1 MTRTSLALRTAV
13 LTLVALALALP
24 GVASAYEPQLMRYPY
39 LTDVVGTS
47 ATVNWATDRSRT
59 NGRIKYGEV
68 GTESCTARTLTASRS
83 SITINGA
90 SRYQWR
96 ATLTGLKP
104 GARYCYRVELG
115 AASPIIDLLGSD
127 PSPSFLT
134 QVPAGSSEPFSF
146 AVFGDWGAAGVD
158 QGGAN
163 NRQAQLMSRIAASG
177 VRFAVGTGDT
187 AYPGGS
193 QTNYGDLV
201 QTGTNISAVFS
212 PLGWTQVGS
221 TIPMFNA
228 LGNHGFNS
236 THLAIWPQSEAA
248 ASSGGT
254 YAMETYCCVNG
265 TRSASYPS
273 GWYAFDAGN
282 ARFYV
287 LEAAWPNSNV
297 GTADTYRNDYDTH
310 WRPDSPQYQWL
321 ANDLATHPSQLKFA
335 FFHYPMYSSNA
346 SEESD
351 TYLRGPDSLEGLLA
365 RHGVDIAFSG
375 HAHNYTRNV
384 KPHADSLVTY
394 VTGGGGARL
403 QPATRCA
410 APVAYAIGWSY
421 SSGGSSCGG
430 APRPTSV
437 AQVFHF
443 LNVSVDRSR
452 VTVTPTDS
460 DGRTFDV
467 QTYDFGGNPPPPPPP
482 PPPEKIAFVG
492 QSVAGT
498 PTAAST
504 LGVPIASATGNAL
517 VATIAVQ
524 AGTTTSVT
532 SVNDSAGNAWRR
544 GPVGLLA
551 GSNTRVEIWY
561 STGAAPVAGVT
572 VNLSAA
578 DLASAN
584 VSEWSG
590 VAAAGA
596 LDASAGQ
603 GNASATTASTPSITT
618 SSPGDL
624 VVGGINFPRSA
635 ASTLATA
642 DFTPL
647 DDFTTSSVK
656 GRAAYRIASAAG
668 AQSVAWNLSAES
680 PSGAA
685 ILALRAGP

>member
-1 MTRTSLALRTAV
+1 MTRRSLAACTAV
-13 LTLVALALALP
+13 LALLALALP
-24 GVASAYEPQLMRYPY
+24 GVASAYAPQLTRYPY

-59 NGRIKYGEV
+59 NGRIKYGEA
-68 GTESCTARTLTASRS
+68 GAEPCTARSLTGTRS

-104 GARYCYRVELG
+104 GARYCYRVEFG
-115 AASPIIDLLGSD
+115 ATSPIIDLLGSD
-127 PSPSFLT
+127 PSPTFRT

-146 AVFGDWGAAGVD
+146 AVFGDWGAAGETE
-158 QGGAN
+158 GGAD
-163 NRQAQLMSRIAASG
+163 NRQAQLMSEIATSG

-193 QTNYGDLV
+193 QTNYGDLI
-201 QTGTNISAVFS
+201 QTGPNISAVFS
-212 PLGWTQVGS
+212 PLGWTQAGS

-236 THLAIWPQSEAA
+236 THLGIWP
-248 ASSGGT
+248 ASVATATSGGR
-254 YAMETYCCVNG
+254 YVMDTYCCANG
-265 TRSASYPS
+265 TQSASYPS

-287 LEAAWPNSNV
+287 LEAAWSSSNV
-297 GTADTYRNDYDTH
+297 GTADAYKNDYDAH
-310 WRPDSPQYQWL
+310 WRPDSLQYRWL
-321 ANDLATHPSQLKFA
+321 ADDLAAHQSQLKFA

-351 TYLRGPDSLEGLLA
+351 PYLRGPDSLEGLLA
-365 RHGVDIAFSG
+365 RHGVDIGFSG

-384 KPHADSLVTY
+384 KPHDGSLVTY

-410 APVAYAIGWSY
+410 EPVAYAIGWSY
-421 SSGGSSCGG
+421 SSGGSACGDG
-430 APRPTSV
+430 VDPPTSV
-437 AQVFHF
+437 AEVFHF
-443 LNVSVDRSR
+443 LK
-452 VTVTPTDS
+452 VTVDGSSVTVAPTNS
-460 DGRTFDV
+460 QGNTFDV
-467 QTYDFGGNPPPPPPP
+467 KTYDFGGTSPPPDPQ
-482 PPPEKIAFVG
+482 PPPEKVAFAR
-492 QSVAGT
+492 QAVAGT
-498 PTAAST
+498 PAAAST
-504 LGVPIASATGNAL
+504 LGVPIASSAGNAL

-532 SVNDSAGNAWRR
+532 SVTDSAGNTWTR

-551 GSNTRVEIWY
+551 GSNTRLEIWY

-584 VSEWSG
+584 VSEWRG
-590 VAAAGA
+590 VAATGA

-603 GNASATTASTPSITT
+603 GNASATTAPTPSITT

-635 ASTLATA
+635 VSTLATG

-647 DDFTTSSVK
+647 NDFTTATVR

-668 AQSVAWNLSAES
+668 AQSIAWNLSAAS

-685 ILALRAGP
+685 ILALKAAAP

>member
-1 MTRTSLALRTAV
+1 VTWISLAACTAV
-13 LTLVALALALP
+13 LILLALALP
-24 GVASAYEPQLMRYPY
+24 GAASAYAPELTRYPY
-39 LTDVVGTS
+39 LTDVVGAS
-47 ATVNWATDRSRT
+47 AAVNWATDRSRT
-59 NGRIKYGEV
+59 NGRIRYGEA
-68 GTESCTARTLTASRS
+68 GTESCTAHAVTASRS
-83 SITINGA
+83 SITINGQR
-90 SRYQWR
+90 RYQWR
-96 ATLTGLKP
+96 ADLTGLRP

-115 AASPIIDLLGSD
+115 AASPVIDLLGSD
-127 PSPSFLT
+127 PSPSFQA
-134 QVPAGSSEPFSF
+134 QVPEGSPEPFSF

-158 QGGAN
+158 QGGTD

-177 VRFAVGTGDT
+177 VRFALGTGDT

-193 QTNYGDLV
+193 QTNYGDLI
-201 QTGTNISAVFS
+201 QTGTNVSAVFS

-228 LGNHGFNS
+228 LGNHGFNN
-236 THLAIWPQSEAA
+236 THLAVWPQSEAA
-248 ASSGGT
+248 ASSGGR
-254 YAMETYCCVNG
+254 YVMDTYCCANG

-287 LEAAWPNSNV
+287 LEAAWANSNV
-297 GTADTYRNDYDTH
+297 GTADVYKNDYDAH
-310 WRPDSPQYQWL
+310 WRPDSAQYRWL
-321 ANDLATHPSQLKFA
+321 ENDLRTHRSQLKFA
-335 FFHYPMYSSNA
+335 VFHYPMYSSNA

-351 TYLRGPDSLEGLLA
+351 PYLRGPDSLEGLLA
-365 RHGVDIAFSG
+365 RYGVDIGFSG

-384 KPHADSLVTY
+384 KPHANSLVTY

-403 QPATRCA
+403 QPATRCG

-421 SSGGSSCGG
+421 TSGGTSCGG

-443 LNVSVDRSR
+443 LKVSVNGSR

-460 DGRTFDV
+460 QGRTFDV
-467 QTYDFGGNPPPPPPP
+467 QTYNFGGSPPPPPPP
-482 PPPEKIAFVG
+482 PPPGNIGLVG

-498 PTAAST
+498 PVAASS
-504 LGVPIASATGNAL
+504 LGVPITSSTGNAL

-532 SVNDSAGNAWRR
+532 SVSDSAGNTWTK

-584 VSEWSG
+584 VSEWRG
-590 VAAAGA
+590 VAASGA

-603 GNASATTASTPSITT
+603 GNASATTAPTPSITT
-618 SSPGDL
+618 STPGDL
-624 VVGGINFPRSA
+624 VIGGINFPRTAESF
-635 ASTLATA
+635 LAT
-642 DFTPL
+642 DFTQL
-647 DDFTTSSVK
+647 RDFSAGTVS
-656 GRAAYRIASAAG
+656 GRAAYRIAPAAG
-668 AQSVAWNLSAES
+668 AHSITWNLSAAS
-680 PSGAA
+680 PSGGA
-685 ILALRAGP
+685 ILALKAGAP

>member
-1 MTRTSLALRTAV
+1 VTLTSLAACTAA
-13 LTLVALALALP
+13 LMLLALVLP
-24 GVASAYEPQLMRYPY
+24 GVVSAYAPQLTRYPY

-68 GTESCTARTLTASRS
+68 GAESCTARTLTASRS

-90 SRYQWR
+90 QRYQWR
-96 ATLTGLKP
+96 ATLTGLEA
-104 GARYCYRVELG
+104 GARYCYRVEFG

-134 QVPAGSSEPFSF
+134 QMPAGSSEPFSF
-146 AVFGDWGAAGVD
+146 AVFGDWGAAGEAE
-158 QGGAN
+158 GGAD
-163 NRQAQLMSRIAASG
+163 NRQAQVMSQVAASG

-193 QTNYGDLV
+193 QTNYGDLI
-201 QTGTNISAVFS
+201 QTGTNVSAIFS
-212 PLGWTQVGS
+212 PLGWTQAGS
-221 TIPMFNA
+221 TIPMFNP

-236 THLAIWPQSEAA
+236 THLAIWPASEAA
-248 ASSGGT
+248 ASSAGR
-254 YAMETYCCVNG
+254 YEMETYCCANG
-265 TRSASYPS
+265 TSSASYPS

-287 LEAAWPNSNV
+287 LEAAWSGSNV
-297 GTADTYRNDYDTH
+297 GTADAYKNDYDAH
-310 WRPDSPQYQWL
+310 WAPGTAQYQWL

-346 SEESD
+346 SEASD
-351 TYLRGPDSLEGLLA
+351 PYLRGPDSLEGLLA
-365 RHGVDIAFSG
+365 RHGVDIGFSG

-384 KPHADSLVTY
+384 KPHDDSLVTY

-437 AQVFHF
+437 AEVFHF
-443 LNVSVDRSR
+443 LKVSVNGSQ
-452 VTVTPTDS
+452 VTVAPTDS
-460 DGRTFDV
+460 AGRAFDV
-467 QTYDFGGNPPPPPPP
+467 QTYDFGGSPPPPPPP
-482 PPPEKIAFVG
+482 PPPDKISFVG
-492 QSVAGT
+492 DSVAGT
-498 PTAAST
+498 PTAASS
-504 LGVPIASATGNAL
+504 LGVPITSSAGNAL

-532 SVNDSAGNAWRR
+532 SVTDSAGNTWSK

-551 GSNTRVEIWY
+551 GSNTRLEIWY
-561 STGAAPVAGVT
+561 SAGAAPVAGVS
-572 VNLSAA
+572 VNLSAT

-584 VSEWSG
+584 VSEWRG
-590 VAAAGA
+590 VAATGA
-596 LDASAGQ
+596 LDAYAGQ
-603 GNASATTASTPSITT
+603 GNASATTAPTPSITT
-618 SSPGDL
+618 TSPGDL
-624 VVGGINFPRSA
+624 IVGGINFPRSG
-635 ASTLATA
+635 ASLLART

-647 DDFTTSSVK
+647 DDFTTGTVK
-656 GRAAYRIASAAG
+656 GRAAYRIAPAAG
-668 AQSVAWNLSAES
+668 AQSITWNLSAAS
-680 PSGAA
+680 PSGGA
-685 ILALRAGP
+685 ILALKAAAP

>member
-1 MTRTSLALRTAV
+1 VTRRSLAACTAV
-13 LTLVALALALP
+13 LTLLALALP
-24 GVASAYEPQLMRYPY
+24 GVASAYAPELTRYPY

-59 NGRIKYGEV
+59 NGRIKYGEADV
-68 GTESCTARTLTASRS
+68 ESCTAHSLTASRS

-90 SRYQWR
+90 RRYQWS

-104 GARYCYRVELG
+104 DTKYCYRVEFG
-115 AASPIIDLLGSD
+115 AASPIIDLLASD
-127 PSPSFLT
+127 ASPSFLT
-134 QVPAGSSEPFSF
+134 QVPARSSEPFSF

-158 QGGAN
+158 EGGAD
-163 NRQAQLMSRIAASG
+163 NRQPQVMSQLARSG

-193 QTNYGDLV
+193 QTNYGDLI

-212 PLGWTQVGS
+212 PSGWTQAGS
-221 TIPMFNA
+221 TIPMFNP

-236 THLAIWPQSEAA
+236 THLAIWPASVAA
-248 ASSGGT
+248 ESSGGR
-254 YAMETYCCVNG
+254 YAMDTYCCANG

-287 LEAAWPNSNV
+287 LEAAWANSNV
-297 GTADTYRNDYDTH
+297 GTADAYKNDYDAH

-321 ANDLATHPSQLKFA
+321 ADDLATHPSQLKFA

-346 SEESD
+346 DEESD
-351 TYLRGPDSLEGLLA
+351 PYLRGPDSLEGLLA
-365 RHGVDIAFSG
+365 RHGVDIGFSG
-375 HAHNYTRNV
+375 HAHNYTRND
-384 KPHADSLVTY
+384 KPHANSLVTY

-403 QPATRCA
+403 QPASRCGK
-410 APVAYAIGWSY
+410 PVAYAIGWSY
-421 SSGGSSCGG
+421 SSGGSSCKG
-430 APRPTSV
+430 APLPTSV

-443 LNVSVDRSR
+443 LKVSVNGSQ

-467 QTYDFGGNPPPPPPP
+467 QTYDFGGSPPPPPPP
-482 PPPEKIAFVG
+482 PPPPGNIALVG

-498 PTAAST
+498 PAAAST
-504 LGVPIASATGNAL
+504 LEVPITSSTGNAL

-532 SVNDSAGNAWRR
+532 SVSDSAGNTWTK

-584 VSEWSG
+584 VSEWRG
-590 VAAAGA
+590 VAASGA
-596 LDASAGQ
+596 FDASAGQ
-603 GNASATTASTPSITT
+603 GNVSATTAPTPSITT
-618 SSPGDL
+618 TSPGDL

-635 ASTLATA
+635 ESVLATT
-642 DFTPL
+642 DFTQL
-647 DDFTTSSVK
+647 RDFTTGTVS
-656 GRAAYRIASAAG
+656 GRAAYRVAEAAG
-668 AQSVAWNLSAES
+668 AQSVTWNLSVAS

-685 ILALRAGP
+685 ILALKAAAP